1 MLGDRERE
9 MAYNDSAAVE
19 LEARLAE
26 DPWDSLGLLSS
37 LCLSYA
43 GSGRA
48 DLVRQRGKELQDL
61 QPHKRDALWGTDFLR
76 NLAEAYTRIGDL
88 DAAID
93 QLEIVLSVPSIMTSR
108 LLAVDPIWDPLREHP
123 RFPSLLENYADDVEH

>member
-1 MLGDRERE
+1 
-9 MAYNDSAAVE
+9 
-19 LEARLAE
+19 
-26 DPWDSLGLLSS
+26 
-37 LCLSYA
+37 
-43 GSGRA
+43 
-48 DLVRQRGKELQDL
+48 VRQRGKELQDL

-123 RFPSLLENYADDVEH
+123 RFQSLLENYADDVEH